1 MASDNQDKEL
11 ERYRSLLQPAKEY
24 KDGFGWTTVIG
35 IIFCGLIMM
44 PGGIYLSLMTG
55 ANISMA
61 AQWVTV
67 IMFMEIARRA
77 LKPLNT
83 QNLVVLLHAAHV
95 MIAAHFL
102 FPGGPMGELVY
113 RAYLV
118 GSEAVRDAGMIDA
131 FPTWFAPKFDS
142 PAITER
148 NMLHIDWLVPVV
160 IALAV
165 MVASLVK
172 KYTLGYFFFR
182 LTSDVERLPFPL
194 APISAQGAMALAE
207 SEEEDEKDEGLVTK
221 LEKKEPE
228 EAEAEKEEGS
238 ELKKGDRWR
247 VFSLGAY
254 MGIAFGF
261 IQVGIPAITGMFLA
275 EPFYLIPQPFIDTTT
290 NTESFLP
297 ATPTG
302 IAFDMGI
309 IFMGFVLPFW
319 SVMGTAFAIVL
330 TIILNPILQNMGF
343 LRTWQPGMDTV
354 NTTFAN
360 NIDFYLSFGIG
371 AGFGIAAVSIYST
384 IRDLRARS
392 KALKEQKE
400 TLEKSG
406 NVWALPRDDRGDY
419 PLWIALVLY
428 VVVSVALLVLICALI
443 GWAPHIVGFIAFFL
457 FIYNPF
463 ISYVNARLLGIAGQT
478 IVIPNIKEIGFVL
491 SGASGIEIWL
501 APLPLDNF
509 GYMAQAYRVNELT
522 GVNFWSLIKTD
533 LVALPVLFLLSL
545 AFWGFIWKSDPVP
558 SDIFPAAQVK
568 WELHAK
574 NQVLLFSSTFQT
586 DEEGN
591 RVPFDQT
598 ELGKAMHYPVIGI
611 SFVSVT
617 ALFGI
622 LSAFGLPVMF
632 VYGFLRGIGDL
643 PHMMVLE
650 VVGALLA
657 RFYLWKKFGTTRF
670 LKLAPALLAGYM
682 TGVGLIGM
690 ATIALRL
697 IKSAVSSEPF

>member
-1 MASDNQDKEL
+1 MARKPENQDKEL
-11 ERYRSLLQPAKEY
+11 ERYRSLLQSASEY
-24 KDGFGWTTVIG
+24 KDGFGWTTVVG

-77 LKPLNT
+77 LRPLNT
-83 QNLVVLLHAAHV
+83 QNLIVLLHAAHV

-113 RAYLV
+113 RGYLV

-148 NMLHIDWLVPVV
+148 NLLHIDWLVPVA

-165 MVASLVK
+165 LVASLVK

-207 SEEEDEKDEGLVTK
+207 SEEEDDKNEGLVTK
-221 LEKKEPE
+221 LEKDPDKEGE
-228 EAEAEKEEGS
+228 DKGAN
-238 ELKKGDRWR
+238 LKKGDRWR

-261 IQVGIPAITGMFLA
+261 LQVGIPAITSLFLA

-290 NTESFLP
+290 TTEGFLP

-302 IAFDMGI
+302 IAFDLGLL
-309 IFMGFVLPFW
+309 FMGFVLPFW

-330 TIILNPILQNMGF
+330 TIILNPILQNLGI

-371 AGFGIAAVSIYST
+371 AGFGIAAVSIFST

-392 KALKEQKE
+392 KALREQND
-400 TLEKSG
+400 TLDASG
-406 NVWALPRDDRGDY
+406 SVWALPRDDRGDY

-428 VVVSVALLVLICALI
+428 VVTSLGLLVMICSLL
-443 GWAPHIVGFIAFFL
+443 GWAANIVGFVAFFL

-478 IVIPNIKEIGFVL
+478 IVIPHIKEIGFVL
-491 SGASGIEIWL
+491 SGAKGVDIWL
-501 APLPLDNF
+501 APVPQDNF

-522 GVNFWSLIKTD
+522 GVNFWSLIKTEI
-533 LVALPVLFLLSL
+533 VALPVLFILSL

-586 DEEGN
+586 DDEGN

-598 ELGKAMHYPVIGI
+598 ELGKALHYPVIGV
-611 SFVSVT
+611 SFASVT
-617 ALFGI
+617 AAFTI
-622 LSAFGLPVMF
+622 LSSFGLPVMF

-643 PHMMVLE
+643 PHMMVME
-650 VVGALLA
+650 VVGALIA
-657 RFYLWKKFGTTRF
+657 RIYLWKRFGTTRF
-670 LKLAPALLAGYM
+670 LTLAPALLAGYM